1 MDTST
6 HVVMGMGLA
15 GLSQCDP
22 VVASEPATAAA
33 VFLGVMLGSQAP
45 DADTVFKWKS
55 NLLYLQQHRGI
66 SHSPPMAVVW
76 SVLIAAVLA
85 GVIPG
90 ASFLHVLA
98 WSALAVVI
106 HIISDL
112 FNPYGTLAAWP
123 FVNRWICW
131 NIIALFDPFIFS
143 THLAAIALW
152 VTKLVSPRI
161 VFPILYSVLVLY
173 CIWRIHAHRRVVQ
186 GLPNRDPEFAE
197 GESYTV
203 MPTVAFSRWNVV
215 KRRRDGT
222 FRLGHWKR
230 GTVAWTET
238 ARCSDHPLVEA
249 SRSHPAVQALLD
261 TSRFVCATLEPTR
274 YGYAVRWADV
284 RYRHRKQ
291 FPLVALVMMNKEG
304 DIFDYFVGWLN
315 KPGSARRYGLEW
327 ERS

>member
-1 MDTST
+1 VDTST
-6 HVVMGMGLA
+6 HVVMGIGLA

-45 DADTVFKWKS
+45 DADTLFKWKS
-55 NLLYLQQHRGI
+55 NILYIQQHRGI

-76 SVLIAAVLA
+76 SVLIAALA
-85 GVIPG
+85 TGIMPG
-90 ASFLHVLA
+90 ASFRHVLA
-98 WSALAVVI
+98 WTALSVVI
-106 HIISDL
+106 HIVADL
-112 FNPYGTLAAWP
+112 FNPYGTLAGWP

-131 NIIALFDPFIFS
+131 NTIALFDPIIFS

-152 VTKLVSPRI
+152 VTGLVSPRI
-161 VFPILYSVLVLY
+161 VFPILYGMLVLY
-173 CIWRIHAHRRVVQ
+173 YWWRFRAHRQVARK
-186 GLPNRDPEFAE
+186 LPDRDPEREE

-203 MPTVAFSRWNVV
+203 MPTVALSRWNVV
-215 KRRRDGT
+215 KRRRDGA
-222 FRLGHWKR
+222 FRVGHWKR
-230 GTVAWTET
+230 GTVTWTDT

-284 RYRHRKQ
+284 RYRHRNQ
-291 FPLVALVMMNKEG
+291 FPLVALVMMNREG
-304 DIFDYFVGWLN
+304 DVLDYFVGWLN
-315 KPGSARRYGLEW
+315 KPGSFKRYGLEW
-327 ERS
+327 ERG